1 MNFRIGSLFS
11 GIGGLD
17 LGLEW
22 GIKDAETVWQVE
34 QADWPREILAR
45 HWPDADRSVTDV
57 KKGNKETLA
66 PVDLICGGFPCQDIS
81 LAGKQEGFANE
92 KNKSSLWFEMARI
105 ISDLRPEYVVLENVS
120 AITSIHKG
128 SVHGRVLGDLVSLGY
143 SGEWHRV
150 GAVDVS
156 LPHRRWRW
164 FFCGYLTD
172 SDGGLLRSAE
182 EPREERQTTTLSSDY
197 GEKGLVADSDRAR
210 RTVSE
215 AFPVGVSEKLP
226 QPPRR
231 RQSLADTLRERRPRQ
246 GEHVEPRDQETT
258 EDRETTRSLRGR
270 KVCPR
275 TSVEPL
281 GRVVNGFPDK
291 LGSAWNRQALRA
303 LGNAV
308 VPQCA
313 ELIGRRVQELR
324 EGVRR

>member
-81 LAGKQEGFANE
+81 LAGKGEGFDG
-92 KNKSSLWFEMARI
+92 KKSSLWFEMARI
-105 ISDLRPEYVVLENVS
+105 IADLRPEFVVLENVS

-128 SVHGRVLGDLVSLGY
+128 SVHGRVLGDLVSMGY

-150 GAVDVS
+150 GAVDVG

-164 FFCGYLTD
+164 FFCGWL
-172 SDGGLLRSAE
+172 
-182 EPREERQTTTLSSDY
+182 
-197 GEKGLVADSDRAR
+197 ADSDRAR

-215 AFPVGVSEKLP
+215 ASPVGVSEELALS
-226 QPPRR
+226 PRR
-231 RQSLADTLRERRPRQ
+231 RPARRLSLADTLRERRPRQ
-246 GEHVEPRDQETT
+246 GEHVESRDQETT

-270 KVCPR
+270 KVCAR

-281 GRVVNGFPDK
+281 GRVVDGFPDK
-291 LGSAWNRQALRA
+291 LARDWNRHALRA

-308 VPQCA
+308 VPACA